1 MQGIAMRKIAFA
13 AALIAAAGLAGTA
26 AHAQTAI
33 PPSPK
38 DFLAAASQSDEYEI
52 QAGHTAQAQSRDPR
66 VRAFAEQMIRDHT
79 QTREALG
86 QAAAASGMAP
96 PWPAMSADQ
105 ARMLGSLQSLRG
117 TDFDQAY
124 ARQQALAHAQAV
136 AVQGSFAS
144 AGADPNLRRAAQAGL
159 PTIQGHLEM
168 ARQLSRQTGAS

>member
-1 MQGIAMRKIAFA
+1 MQGTAMRKIAFA

-136 AVQGSFAS
+136 AVEGSFAS
-144 AGADPNLRRAAQAGL
+144 AGAAQIGVRAAQAGL